1 MLIKLTGRGLGT
13 GEGSI
18 TVLEVLVLLL
28 NLFAGAVTGFFLVC
42 PVDGDVLALV
52 CELLAT
58 GKTAWLFCAC

>member
-1 MLIKLTGRGLGT
+1 
-13 GEGSI
+13 
-18 TVLEVLVLLL
+18 VLVLLL